1 MAVLKELVQNILVFY
16 IILSVVMALIGNS
29 SYKKYIQMFSGLVMI
44 IIILNP
50 LIKLLGAEAALNLQL
65 QKNQL
70 YEISQAESEDIMV
83 AEMKQ
88 SDAVMQQYEEI
99 ISKQIQSVMENYDF
113 FATDV
118 QVSID
123 DSLDSATFG
132 QVQKIKVFCQKGA
145 SGECQEESQEAGS
158 TQQIAIPEIKIE
170 TKKEIEK
177 EVTDTLQT
185 KEVMLEIANR
195 YGLLVS
201 QIQIQVEEE
210 TDNE

>member
-1 MAVLKELVQNILVFY
+1 MAVLKELVQNILIFY

-29 SYKKYIQMFSGLVMI
+29 SFKKYIQMFSGLVMI

-50 LIKLLGAEAALNLQL
+50 LMKLLGVENTLNLQL
-65 QKNQL
+65 KKNQL
-70 YEISQAESEDIMV
+70 FEISQAESEDIMV

-88 SDAVMQQYEEI
+88 SDAVMQQYEET
-99 ISKQIQSVMENYDF
+99 ISQQIQSVMNHYDF
-113 FATDV
+113 YATNV

-123 DSLDSATFG
+123 DSLDSDTFG
-132 QVQKIKVFCQKGA
+132 QVQKIEISCQKGT
-145 SGECQEESQEAGS
+145 SSECMEEVQETETIKQV
-158 TQQIAIPEIKIE
+158 AIPDIKIE
-170 TKKEIEK
+170 TKEEIEK

-185 KEVMLEIANR
+185 KEVMLEIANM
-195 YGLLVS
+195 YGLGME